1 MKPKDVVLFVYDEED
16 HFKKNLEF
24 LGESTFKKI
33 VRIESLES
41 LNAQLSLLNDD
52 EFVFLIVHVFFT
64 EKIKGIKRYIVSG
77 ITEEYPLLDAMYV
90 SDGVDKEI
98 LTVMVQEFE
107 PKFIK
112 DIKKYHQVRSSI
124 ENNSVNVFTKKQI
137 LGNNSSPIDSLKNN
151 QENTAIDYVIIT
163 ALEET
168 EMEQIL
174 PLIKKEGQLENN
186 KHQIEYGHFVSNP
199 EKKVAYVSQQS
210 TGMVDASILATEMLI
225 RFSPKFL
232 IMPGVMG
239 GKPGKTNI
247 GDVIVSNKVFTIDK
261 GKLTDEEFERELEVS
276 NTDSAFVTKFRRDK
290 INIERY
296 IQDKHPH
303 RNDKVN
309 IHFEPIACVRMV
321 IDKDGYF
328 AENITTVDRK
338 SIGLEME
345 SYGIAR
351 ASELINNGRTIPLII
366 KSVMDNTTGKT
377 DDAKSYA
384 AWTSAM
390 FVNYIIE
397 NDLI

>member
-1 MKPKDVVLFVYDEED
+1 MKPKDVVLFVYDEDD
-16 HFKKNLEF
+16 HFKNNLEF

-33 VRIESLES
+33 VRIENLES

-64 EKIKGIKRYIVSG
+64 EKIKGIKRYVVSG

-124 ENNSVNVFTKKQI
+124 ENGSVNVYTKKQI
-137 LGNNSSPIDSLKNN
+137 LENNSSPIGTLKNS
-151 QENTAIDYVIIT
+151 QESRAIDYVIIT
-163 ALEET
+163 ALEDS
-168 EMEQIL
+168 EMEKIL
-174 PLIKKEGQLENN
+174 PLIQKEGQLENH
-186 KHQIEYGHFVSNP
+186 KHQIEYGHFINKP

-239 GKPGKTNI
+239 GRPKKTNI

-261 GKLTDEEFERELEVS
+261 GKLTNEEFERELEVS
-276 NTDSAFVTKFRRDK
+276 NTDSAYVTKFRRNK
-290 INIERY
+290 VEIERF
-296 IQDKHPH
+296 IQDSHP
-303 RNDKVN
+303 DKN
-309 IHFEPIACVRMV
+309 EKITIHFEPIACVRMV
-321 IDKDGYF
+321 VDKDGYF
-328 AENITTVDRK
+328 AENISTVDRK

-351 ASELINNGRTIPLII
+351 ACELINNGTTIPLII
-366 KSVMDNTTGKT
+366 KSVMDNTSGKT
-377 DDAKSYA
+377 DEAKSYA

-390 FVNYIIE
+390 FVKYIIE